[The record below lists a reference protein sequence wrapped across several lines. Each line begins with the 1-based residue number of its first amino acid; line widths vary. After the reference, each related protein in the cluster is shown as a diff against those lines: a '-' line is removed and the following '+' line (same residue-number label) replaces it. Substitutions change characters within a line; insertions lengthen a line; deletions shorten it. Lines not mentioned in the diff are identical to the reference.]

1 MKKVSRLVSALATMS
16 LLAGCGGG
24 GSGGAAGGGTP
35 TGTVRGATSGGAT
48 GTSCSL
54 RDRQDWALA
63 QLKEWY
69 LFPETL
75 PATLDPTPYSTVDAY
90 IDALTATARAQG
102 KDRFFTYLTSI
113 ASENAFFNAGAS
125 AGFGVRLAYDTANRR
140 VFVVESFEGTS
151 ALAAGIDRGTEL
163 LAVGTTASNLQSVAD
178 LMAAGGA
185 QAVSDA
191 LGAST
196 PGLSRV
202 LRVTDAAGTRTVT
215 LVKTDYTLTPVS
227 SRYGASIIDEG
238 GRRFGYVNLRTF
250 IDTAD

>member
-1 MKKVSRLVSALATMS
+1 MKRRRFGALLGLVALLS
-16 LLAGCGGG
+16 GCGGG
-24 GSGGAAGGGTP
+24 GGGSGQTATQTTPASSGT
-35 TGTVRGATSGGAT
+35 T
-48 GTSCSL
+48 CSL

-75 PATLDPTPYSTVDAY
+75 PASLDPTPYSTVDAY

-163 LAVGTTASNLQSVAD
+163 LAVGTTASNLQAVSD

-185 QAVSDA
+185 
-191 LGAST
+191 
-196 PGLSRV
+196 
-202 LRVTDAAGTRTVT
+202 
-215 LVKTDYTLTPVS
+215 
-227 SRYGASIIDEG
+227 
-238 GRRFGYVNLRTF
+238 
-250 IDTAD
+250 